1 MPDIHYTCI
10 YMECYLRGPECN
22 WLSVEKKPETFL
34 NKNIFLNKQYE
45 TTVLVIK
52 NCADITSVIIRY
64 VTKMFARHS
73 TW

>member
-1 MPDIHYTCI
+1 MPDIHYI

-22 WLSVEKKPETFL
+22 WLSVEKKPETFWI
-34 NKNIFLNKQYE
+34 KTFFLNKQYE

-52 NCADITSVIIRY
+52 NCADIMSDIIRC